1 MRRAPIIFY
10 EHADYTYRYVFVF
23 VCMHGMYVWYV
34 CMVCMCVSMRVCVC
48 VHICVPVH
56 SHNGKL
62 DVETHVHS
70 VCILLPLHTNGYTS
84 TCVHMHARH
93 VVNRYE

>member
-1 MRRAPIIFY
+1 MHMQITRTDMY
-10 EHADYTYRYVFVF
+10 LCLY
-23 VCMHGMYVWYV
+23 VCMECTYGMYVWYV
-34 CMVCMCVSMRVCVC
+34 CVCLCVYVC